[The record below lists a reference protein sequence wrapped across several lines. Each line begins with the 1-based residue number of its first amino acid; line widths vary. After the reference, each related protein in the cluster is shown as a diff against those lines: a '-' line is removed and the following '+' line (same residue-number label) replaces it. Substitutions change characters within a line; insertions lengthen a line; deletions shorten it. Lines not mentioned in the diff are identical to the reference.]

1 METNLKVHVQF
12 GYDYFYI
19 GYNKKRI
26 FGNSSCD
33 GILTKD
39 LGSFSDEYDLKEKIG
54 KVKVSILIIQKS
66 GIANFKIRSCK

>member
-54 KVKVSILIIQKS
+54 KVVRKS
-66 GIANFKIRSCK
+66 KSFYSDNPKKWDC